1 MDEDEQSR
9 IERGAG
15 GLEKD
20 DKNVR
25 ETLFVCFRV
34 FGGIGGCC
42 CFAPA
47 ALLCYWGAI
56 FIMAAQR
63 EIGVAESIKVTSYI
77 WLTGYASGAIYS
89 VFWCAASFYYQIEY
103 KQVKVRGGGV
113 RPRQNTKKL
122 ANSANCKS
130 QVPNPHACGCG
141 GKMKHETRSPQCHL
155 YVDVY
160 CPAP

>member
-103 KQVKVRGGGV
+103 KQVKVRGGGRRTGGAKR
-113 RPRQNTKKL
+113 RPYYFSTMTN
-122 ANSANCKS
+122 ACSS
-130 QVPNPHACGCG
+130 QFEDVE
-141 GKMKHETRSPQCHL
+141 KTRSGFKQ
-155 YVDVY
+155 
-160 CPAP
+160 